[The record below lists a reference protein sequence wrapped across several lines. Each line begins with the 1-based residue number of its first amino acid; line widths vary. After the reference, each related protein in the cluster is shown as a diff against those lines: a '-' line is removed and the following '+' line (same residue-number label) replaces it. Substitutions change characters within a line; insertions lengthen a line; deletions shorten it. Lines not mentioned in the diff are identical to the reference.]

1 VPAAGRSRAR
11 GPLLAP
17 EDAGWVGF
25 DLAEELVDRAGLQ
38 VVIAMP
44 SPVAVGPV
52 QTPVMGVGVVAQL
65 SDAHLGPFGQVRMPR
80 CSAFVDADLAAAD
93 RSFNADLVPEAGRHA
108 GAAVLADPGDVGLWR
123 CGHSSTLEA
132 CTVWLQP
139 VAVGIRTHP
148 SDGSKIRLARSI
160 LLIMSIAAT
169 PVPLSEAK
177 ARLSELA
184 RRVRQQHERITLTRN
199 GEPEAVLLSVDD
211 LEGLEMTLEILGD
224 ADAVMRISQSLAA
237 LERGEQGAD
246 LAAVR
251 QDLARRRVTGA

>member
-1 VPAAGRSRAR
+1 
-11 GPLLAP
+11 
-17 EDAGWVGF
+17 
-25 DLAEELVDRAGLQ
+25 
-38 VVIAMP
+38 
-44 SPVAVGPV
+44 
-52 QTPVMGVGVVAQL
+52 MGVGAVAQL
-65 SDAHLGPFGQVRMPR
+65 GDAHLGPFGQVRMPR
-80 CSAFVDADLAAAD
+80 WPAFVDADRAAAD
-93 RSFNADLVPEAGRHA
+93 RGFNADLVPEAGRHP
-108 GAAVLADPGDVGLWR
+108 GAAVLTDPGDVSLWR
-123 CGHSSTLEA
+123 CGHPSTLGP
-132 CTVWLQP
+132 CTICLQP
-139 VAVGIRTHP
+139 GAVSVRAHP
-148 SDGSKIRLARSI
+148 RWWSKIRLVQSI

-224 ADAVMRISQSLAA
+224 ADAVTRISESLAA
-237 LERGEQGAD
+237 LERGEPGAD